1 MGPQSEEEGED
12 FQLDSNMRVLDLS
25 SQNIEHLEPLISLVF
40 SKTPNLVEL
49 DLSDNLIQSVP
60 DSLGQHL
67 TQLETIN
74 LNGNPIPQDDESF
87 MGVVDSLSLIGP
99 PGLKVVYISL
109 TREDQVDFILRK
121 LPKLEMLNGLA
132 VDREELYSSG
142 EESREDEHNSGE
154 RQEKADFENAKNC
167 Q

>member
-1 MGPQSEEEGED
+1 
-12 FQLDSNMRVLDLS
+12 
-25 SQNIEHLEPLISLVF
+25 
-40 SKTPNLVEL
+40 
-49 DLSDNLIQSVP
+49 
-60 DSLGQHL
+60 
-67 TQLETIN
+67 
-74 LNGNPIPQDDESF
+74 

-142 EESREDEHNSGE
+142 GEESKEDEQESRGRE
-154 RQEKADFENAKNC
+154 EKADLKDTTEVQNNMKEDNR
-167 Q
+167 

>member
-1 MGPQSEEEGED
+1 
-12 FQLDSNMRVLDLS
+12 
-25 SQNIEHLEPLISLVF
+25 
-40 SKTPNLVEL
+40 
-49 DLSDNLIQSVP
+49 
-60 DSLGQHL
+60 
-67 TQLETIN
+67 
-74 LNGNPIPQDDESF
+74 

-142 EESREDEHNSGE
+142 EESREDEDDSGE
-154 RQEKADFENAKNC
+154 RQEKADQENTTEFQNALKEGNRQEEEFEEKRKEGEHRSKEEHIVTKEQENDQSQENQQQEAIQVFHQDSNAD
-167 Q
+167 QEEE